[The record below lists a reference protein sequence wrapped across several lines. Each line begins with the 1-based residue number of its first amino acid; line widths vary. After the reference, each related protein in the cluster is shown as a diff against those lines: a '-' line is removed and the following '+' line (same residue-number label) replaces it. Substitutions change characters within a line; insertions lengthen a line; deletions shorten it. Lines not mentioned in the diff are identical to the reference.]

1 MLYPIELRV
10 RFEVLEYGERSG
22 RNQAINWIESN
33 KLRVSIGDT
42 AIPSF
47 ESISRSGISRSLMQ
61 EPCQNQGSP
70 FRSLHEDILFN
81 PVDPVSPVQKSPFHH
96 FRAEGD
102 TQAIARSKG
111 LEKHEETTS
120 LFSNLCVLCA
130 LGG

>member
-70 FRSLHEDILFN
+70 FRSLHEDSFFLSPTFRKPEISRFALREKLPIHLPFVFFARFVVKILDFFL
-81 PVDPVSPVQKSPFHH
+81 PW
-96 FRAEGD
+96 R
-102 TQAIARSKG
+102 
-111 LEKHEETTS
+111 
-120 LFSNLCVLCA
+120 
-130 LGG
+130 LGGFA